1 MFFLPN
7 AKKIVIMQP
16 KTNTKSKIM
25 KTCKNKSFK
34 ACVVALLLLSAVSV
48 NAIAYSQPVDTVPV
62 HRTGYFGTTTGDT
75 ICTTWSEFSWNPM
88 QASLLHGFS
97 NRFYSQ
103 EPVTIYG
110 VAAI

>member
-1 MFFLPN
+1 M
-7 AKKIVIMQP
+7 KKISFILVILC
-16 KTNTKSKIM
+16 IM
-25 KTCKNKSFK
+25 ANSFVY
-34 ACVVALLLLSAVSV
+34 AQS
-48 NAIAYSQPVDTVPV
+48 IDTVTLD
-62 HRTGYFGTTTGDT
+62 RTGYFGTTTGDT